1 LKNKILLKI
10 VGAIII
16 LIAASIFISMLYS
29 SGASWIV
36 IGLISNIILFV
47 FGIRGLLINEPIPF
61 VSYLFTI
68 GGLIGIIALL
78 LELKKRNTAES
89 SNSEQI

>member
-1 LKNKILLKI
+1 MKNKILLKI

>member
-1 LKNKILLKI
+1 MEKN
-10 VGAIII
+10 
-16 LIAASIFISMLYS
+16 ISKN
-29 SGASWIV
+29 IRVV

-47 FGIRGLLINEPIPF
+47 FGIRGLLISEPIPF

-78 LELKKRNTAES
+78 LELKKRNTTES

>member
-1 LKNKILLKI
+1 MKNKILLKI

-78 LELKKRNTAES
+78 LELKKRNTTES

>member
-1 LKNKILLKI
+1 
-10 VGAIII
+10 
-16 LIAASIFISMLYS
+16 
-29 SGASWIV
+29 V

-61 VSYLFTI
+61 ASYLFTI

-78 LELKKRNTAES
+78 LELKKKNATES
-89 SNSEQI
+89 RDSEQI